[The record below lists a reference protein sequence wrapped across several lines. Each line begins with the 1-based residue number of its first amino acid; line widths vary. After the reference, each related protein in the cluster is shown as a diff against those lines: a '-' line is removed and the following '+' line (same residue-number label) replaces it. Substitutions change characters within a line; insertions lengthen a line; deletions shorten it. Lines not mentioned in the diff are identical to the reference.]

1 MKYEELEDTI
11 KSILSNDEIIKNNLI
26 MVYQLESEKHKKLE
40 EYIFFKNNPQAKKKD
55 FEPKDDFEIDV
66 EDFTILFIKKDA
78 DDSDIDLSKKI
89 GNKKNRKSSWI
100 SKFKSLF

>member
-55 FEPKDDFEIDV
+55 FEPKDDFE
-66 EDFTILFIKKDA
+66 ED
-78 DDSDIDLSKKI
+78 DDDI
-89 GNKKNRKSSWI
+89 
-100 SKFKSLF
+100 

>member
-40 EYIFFKNNPQAKKKD
+40 EYIFFKNNPQAKKRTLNLKM
-55 FEPKDDFEIDV
+55 
-66 EDFTILFIKKDA
+66 IL
-78 DDSDIDLSKKI
+78 
-89 GNKKNRKSSWI
+89 R
-100 SKFKSLF
+100 